1 MTTSPEKFGR
11 YIVHE
16 QLATGGMSQIHL
28 ADVPSKDGSTRR
40 VALKRLLPQFASNK
54 EIRALF
60 VEEGRVMRYLHHP
73 NIPET
78 YDSGRVDDT
87 FYIAMQYVPG
97 PTLKEL
103 IHHVKDTVGS
113 VPIPITV
120 NISSQLCEALEHA
133 HNQKDEKRRPLD
145 IIHRDIS
152 PSNVI
157 ISDAGVVKLIDFGLA
172 KVKGS
177 SVNTDEG
184 VIKGKFNY
192 VAPEYLGGKLDARVD
207 LWAIGVMMYEMFTG
221 RRLFEASDDF
231 ETLGRVRKMPIPR
244 PSRANPEL
252 GPDLDEIVM
261 RALQRDPSLRWQT
274 AGQMRDALL
283 GVTTL
288 PENFVD
294 NERMLAWVAWVMMQP
309 PGTSAKQAPSLVGKP
324 PRKTKQSA
332 VAPPPRPRRS
342 STRRNAVR
350 DDKRDG

>member
-1 MTTSPEKFGR
+1 MTSSPEKFGR

-28 ADVPSKDGSTRR
+28 ADVRGKDGAPRR

-73 NIPET
+73 NIPVT

-87 FYIAMQYVPG
+87 FYIALEYVPG

-103 IHHVKDTVGS
+103 IGHVKEIAGT
-113 VPIPITV
+113 VPIPITI
-120 NISSQLCEALEHA
+120 NIASQLCEALDHA
-133 HNQKDEKRRPLD
+133 HNQRDDHGKPLD

-157 ISDAGVVKLIDFGLA
+157 ISDTGVVKLIDFGLA
-172 KVKGS
+172 KIKGS

-207 LWAIGVMMYEMFTG
+207 LWAIGVMMHEMFTS

-231 ETLGRVRKMPIPR
+231 ETLGRVRKLSIPR
-244 PSRANPEL
+244 PSRANPEV

-261 RALQRDPSLRWQT
+261 RALQRDPGLRWQT
-274 AGQMRDALL
+274 AAQMRDALL

-294 NERMLAWVAWVMMQP
+294 NDRMLAWVAWAMMQP
-309 PGTSAKQAPSLVGKP
+309 PGKPTTKAPSLVAKP

-332 VAPPPRPRRS
+332 AAPPPPPRPRRT
-342 STRRNAVR
+342 STRRNIAR
-350 DDKRDG
+350 DKS